1 MRDRPL
7 QRDLDEPA
15 AALYAEAEHAL
26 FQRHDNEV
34 GHSRRGETVGNQ
46 QGGPAVGRR
55 PFGLRGVTLLRRGGL
70 YAELYTLQARNYR

>member
-1 MRDRPL
+1 M
-7 QRDLDEPA
+7 
-15 AALYAEAEHAL
+15 
-26 FQRHDNEV
+26 
-34 GHSRRGETVGNQ
+34 GNQ